1 VAPAVGSTSSVRA
14 TRCTAVEGKGS
25 SASTL
30 APPHE
35 VALFLVQGAMLGGRD
50 FAGRAR
56 DQGPRALAG
65 EPTDLDAKALGL
77 RVKLR
82 AVGKTSSGRVEEPK
96 QLGRREVVDVRPSLG
111 GHHAALASPVQVT
124 PISR

>member
-1 VAPAVGSTSSVRA
+1 MYGR
-14 TRCTAVEGKGS
+14 EGKGS
-25 SASTL
+25 SASTP

-65 EPTDLDAKALGL
+65 EPTDLDAKARSL
-77 RVKLR
+77 RVELR
-82 AVGKTSSGRVEEPK
+82 PVGEVSGRRVEEPK
-96 QLGRREVVDVRPSLG
+96 QAARRVVVDVGPRLG
-111 GHHAALASPVQVT
+111 GYHAALAAPVQLT
-124 PISR
+124 PISG